1 VFLFS
6 ASEKAVQSILNISK
20 EYTEYATIQGLVYI
34 FSPHISVLGKIYWI
48 ISVLGMI
55 SAGMYWTV
63 GMYTGWQY
71 QQVQNLVSEKI
82 LF

>member
-1 VFLFS
+1 MFLFS

-20 EYTEYATIQGLVYI
+20 EYTEYATIQGLAYI
-34 FSPHISVLGKIYWI
+34 FSPHISVFGKAYWI

-63 GMYTGWQY
+63 GIYTGWQY
-71 QQVQNLVSEKI
+71 QQVQNLVSENI